1 MPMLAETIDAVVGGD
16 THRDSHAL
24 EIASPT
30 GTPIATLEIDNDD
43 LGFSQALA
51 WIVTH
56 APGPNIVVALEGTRS
71 YGIGLA
77 RALQAAG
84 LMVIEVARPR
94 REQRRRGKSDPIDAH
109 LAVLHALRM
118 PAATRPCVR
127 RRSGAWRWRCGRPG
141 VTSRP
146 TTTSCGPLWTTS
158 LPV

>member
-43 LGFSQALA
+43 LGFAKALA

-77 RALQAAG
+77 PALQAAG
-84 LMVIEVARPR
+84 LAVIEVPPPR
-94 REQRRRGKSDPIDAH
+94 RGQRR
-109 LAVLHALRM
+109 
-118 PAATRPCVR
+118 
-127 RRSGAWRWRCGRPG
+127 
-141 VTSRP
+141 
-146 TTTSCGPLWTTS
+146 
-158 LPV
+158 

>member
-30 GTPIATLEIDNDD
+30 GTPLATLEIDNDH
-43 LGFSQALA
+43 LGFAQALA

-84 LMVIEVARPR
+84 LSVVESERPR
-94 REQRRRGKSDPIDAH
+94 RREQRRGKSDPIDAR
-109 LAVLHALRM
+109 L
-118 PAATRPCVR
+118 
-127 RRSGAWRWRCGRPG
+127 
-141 VTSRP
+141 
-146 TTTSCGPLWTTS
+146 
-158 LPV
+158 

>member
-1 MPMLAETIDAVVGGD
+1 MLMLADTIDAVVGGD

-24 EIASPT
+24 EIASPA

-43 LGFSQALA
+43 LGFSRALA

-84 LMVIEVARPR
+84 LPVIEVVRPR
-94 REQRRRGKSDPIDAH
+94 REDRRRGKSDPIDAH

-118 PAATRPCVR
+118 PADRLPTPRADAT
-127 RRSGAWRWRCGRPG
+127 GKHCGSCWQPA
-141 VTSRP
+141 VTSPSPRP
-146 TTTSCGPLWTTS
+146 PRS
-158 LPV
+158 